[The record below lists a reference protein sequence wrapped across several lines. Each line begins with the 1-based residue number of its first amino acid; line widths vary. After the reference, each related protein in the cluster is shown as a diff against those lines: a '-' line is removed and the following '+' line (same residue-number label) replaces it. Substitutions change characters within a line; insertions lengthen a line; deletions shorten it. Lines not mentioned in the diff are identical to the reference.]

1 MMSDDPTPAQMA
13 YDTFSTIYPE
23 AFKCTLSTFTKGQ
36 RKGEA
41 CVDKI
46 FKSGSV
52 FEATFFATSISA
64 DTPPSDVDNP
74 ILLEAGGITL
84 TVTPEHIVPV
94 IAAT

>member
-1 MMSDDPTPAQMA
+1 MTRPQPKWPTTPSPQYIRKRSSAP
-13 YDTFSTIYPE
+13 F
-23 AFKCTLSTFTKGQ
+23 STFTKGQ

-41 CVDKI
+41 CVNKI